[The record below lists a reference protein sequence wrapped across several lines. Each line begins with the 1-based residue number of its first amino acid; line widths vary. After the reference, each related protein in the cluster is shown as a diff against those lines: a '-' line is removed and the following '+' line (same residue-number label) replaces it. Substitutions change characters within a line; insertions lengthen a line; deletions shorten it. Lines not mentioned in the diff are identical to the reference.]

1 MTISL
6 RSNGTF
12 WSDGFLSSHSWV
24 NIWLFIDNMT
34 CLGNFLWIGWKITK
48 FDLSIFNES
57 LFAHS
62 QVRTLLFAIQVL
74 WQYLWG
80 QMVPSDLMVSF
91 LLITLLPDLELVLLQ
106 EIKKLI
112 NLESANFKL
121 DPELSPLNDH
131 TLIPCRTIN
140 IFFFISFRDLT
151 SLKKMKTPKWIEKK
165 SMRMGVK
172 KEERENGNVNRHTT
186 EQPSKKRKE
195 DLLESKSEVKN
206 QWLLT

>member
-1 MTISL
+1 MVFNQTV
-6 RSNGTF
+6 
-12 WSDGFLSSHSWV
+12 SSG
-24 NIWLFIDNMT
+24 LM
-34 CLGNFLWIGWKITK
+34 
-48 FDLSIFNES
+48 IF
-57 LFAHS
+57 
-62 QVRTLLFAIQVL
+62 
-74 WQYLWG
+74 
-80 QMVPSDLMVSF
+80 F
-91 LLITLLPDLELVLLQ
+91 LLITLQPNFELVLLQ